1 MRAPAAPLALGLL
14 LAAAAILLRLVA
26 ATNGLPLP
34 LASDEE
40 VMLGGAL
47 RILETRNPIP
57 TLSPI
62 LAETLYYPPLLAWLY
77 AATTVPVAAYLWWTT
92 GFGSVADLGLA
103 LSFAPETYWYAARAT
118 SVAFGVG
125 AVFVVYR
132 LARELGLG
140 TSAALVAAAL
150 VAFDPTHLMMGATA
164 RHWAATFFFLWAT
177 HWMALRVFDRGRLA
191 DYRWAALFGALG
203 FGTSYIGA
211 LGLIALAVAHLA
223 RAVRARRAA
232 ALFDR
237 AALETILIA
246 GVLTAL
252 FALAHLPA
260 ITRLVGGGAI
270 LPLATPKSF
279 AGFAENLWFYTRA
292 YLWSN
297 PVLVVGGLAALGAA
311 LSVFRGRRG
320 VVAFGVGFG
329 IFYMVFLYRLMPTEE
344 RYALPVVGLLALG
357 LACIVDRIEATR
369 LRGVVLG
376 LVLVYPLASSAQLV
390 RLMAAP
396 DTRLQAKRWIEANV
410 AAPDGVGIHMPG
422 VWFRNTAE
430 AVAAIAQIDPGALRN
445 RDRQIAAL
453 GARTPAF
460 SLPPAIAYV
469 DLDQIKPET
478 WAKAGSDPVSFMRAQ
493 GWRTVAIGTLRSWV
507 PPAWYARLE
516 QCARLVVAFEGS
528 PPTAPSELD
537 MRRTLIFRE
546 GSWTWF
552 ARDSFGPRVEIWTLQ
567 AAAEAP
573 GACGE
578 ESGL

>member
-14 LAAAAILLRLVA
+14 LAAAAILRLVA

-140 TSAALVAAAL
+140 ASAAFVAAAL
-150 VAFDPTHLMMGATA
+150 VAFDPTHLMMSATA

-177 HWMALRVFDRGRLA
+177 HWMALRVLMRGRLA
-191 DYRWAALFGALG
+191 DYRWAALFGGLG
-203 FGTSYIGA
+203 FGASYIGA
-211 LGLIALAVAHLA
+211 LGLLALAVAHLV
-223 RAVRARRAA
+223 RAARARRVA

-270 LPLATPKSF
+270 LPLATPKSL
-279 AGFAENLWFYTRA
+279 AGFAENLWFYARA

-297 PVLVVGGLAALGAA
+297 PVLTIGGLAALGAA
-311 LSVFRGRRG
+311 FSLLRTHRG
-320 VVAFGVGFG
+320 VVAFAVGFG
-329 IFYMVFLYRLMPTEE
+329 VLYMVFLYRLMPAEE

-357 LACIVDRIEATR
+357 LACGFDRIAATR
-369 LRGVVLG
+369 MYGVVLG
-376 LVLVYPLASSAQLV
+376 LALAYPLASSVQLT

-396 DTRLQAKRWIEANV
+396 DTRLEAKRWIEANV
-410 AAPDGVGIHMPG
+410 AAPDGAGIHMPG

-430 AVAAIAQIDPGALRN
+430 AVAAIARIDPAALRN
-445 RDRQIAAL
+445 RDRQIASL
-453 GARTPAF
+453 GARMPAF
-460 SLPPAIAYV
+460 ALPPAIAYV

-478 WAKAGSDPVSFMRAQ
+478 WAKAGSDPLSFMRAQ
-493 GWRTVAIGTLRSWV
+493 GWRTVAIGTLRDWM
-507 PPAWYARLE
+507 PPSWYADLK
-516 QCARLVVAFEGS
+516 QCAQLVAIFEAS
-528 PPTAPSELD
+528 PPTTSSDLD

-552 ARDSFGPRVEIWTLQ
+552 ARKSFGPRVEIWTLQ
-567 AAAEAP
+567 AAADAP

-578 ESGL
+578 KSGL